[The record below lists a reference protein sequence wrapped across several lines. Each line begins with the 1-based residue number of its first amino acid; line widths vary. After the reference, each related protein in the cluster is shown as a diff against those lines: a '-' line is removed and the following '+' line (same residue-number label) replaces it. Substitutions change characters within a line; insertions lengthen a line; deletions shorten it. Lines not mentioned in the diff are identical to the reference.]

1 MSQKI
6 INVGSTAN
14 DGTGDTIRGA
24 FTNVNANFSEV
35 YGNITTLESALASI
49 DSGQNTAISA
59 AYTTANASFDAAN
72 SANQLAYNVGT
83 SANVYS
89 TNIGAASNA
98 YAAAIGSASNSY
110 INSIATSGNSYIVSV
125 ATAGNTYASI
135 LAANNAV
142 GANAWA
148 NTVSVTI
155 TDWANSKFEVAAN
168 TTAVYNAVNAA
179 FTKANTAF
187 QNATGTLIGNFIAT
201 GSISDGIGA
210 VREKYTRSSSVDIP
224 VLSTGSVIIANGSS
238 NITVSVPDDNNFLLF
253 PNVGTSVEIYQYGT
267 GQTTIRANSGSV
279 NVHSS
284 NNWANIAGQYLSA
297 TLIKVQANTWI
308 LSGSLKT

>member
-89 TNIGAASNA
+89 TNIGDASNA

-125 ATAGNTYASI
+125 ATAGNNYASI

-187 QNATGTLIGNFIAT
+187 QNSTGTLIGNFITT

-210 VREKYTRSSSVDIP
+210 VRERYTRSVDMDFP
-224 VLSTGSVIIANGSS
+224 VLSTSSIIIANGSS
-238 NITVSVPDDNNFLLF
+238 NIVISIPDDNQFLLF
-253 PNVGTSVEIYQYGT
+253 PNEIG
-267 GQTTIRANSGSV
+267 RAHV
-279 NVHSS
+279 
-284 NNWANIAGQYLSA
+284 
-297 TLIKVQANTWI
+297 
-308 LSGSLKT
+308 